1 MAMKTAEDLWN
12 LVKSV
17 RDKTFLYVKRE
28 YKNRNWHQYDQ
39 ARVNEIAD
47 VPETIRDMV
56 NIAASLIPEKK
67 KGPGRPPAQS
77 HDILKVMLM

>member
-28 YKNRNWHQYDQ
+28 YKNRN
-39 ARVNEIAD
+39 
-47 VPETIRDMV
+47 
-56 NIAASLIPEKK
+56 
-67 KGPGRPPAQS
+67 
-77 HDILKVMLM
+77 